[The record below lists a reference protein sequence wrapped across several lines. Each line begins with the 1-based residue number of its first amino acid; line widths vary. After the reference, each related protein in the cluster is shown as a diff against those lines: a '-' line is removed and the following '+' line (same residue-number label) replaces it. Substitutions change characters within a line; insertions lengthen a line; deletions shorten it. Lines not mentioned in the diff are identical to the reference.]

1 MKTDDLIR
9 ALAADA
15 RPVRSFASTLALA
28 LVFGV
33 VAAACVFAW
42 RLSPRPGLLALL
54 GEWRLLLKFAVT
66 LSLAASAVV
75 LALRLSQPGATVA
88 RAARAL
94 LLPVLLLAAGVAAEL
109 ATTPAAAWG
118 AELVGRYAIYCATL
132 IPMIAAPALG
142 ALLLALRRGAPTR
155 PTLAGA
161 AAGLAAGGIGA
172 ALYALHCVDD
182 SPLFLLAWY
191 SIAVAV
197 VTAAGALV
205 GSRLLRW

>member
-15 RPVRSFASTLALA
+15 RPVRSFRSTLALA
-28 LVFGV
+28 LVVGV
-33 VAAACVFAW
+33 VAAACVFAL
-42 RLSPRPGLLALL
+42 RLSPRPHLLALL
-54 GEWRLLLKFAVT
+54 VEWRLAFKFAVT
-66 LSLAASAVV
+66 LSLAAVALV
-75 LALRLSQPGATVA
+75 LALRLSQPGARVG

-94 LLPVLLLAAGVAAEL
+94 LVPAMLLAAGVAAEL
-109 ATTPAAAWG
+109 VTTPASQWRH
-118 AELVGRYAIYCATL
+118 ELVGRYAIYCTTL

-142 ALLLALRRGAPTR
+142 ALLLALRRGAPTH

-161 AAGLAAGGIGA
+161 AAGLAAGGIAA

-182 SPLFLLAWY
+182 SPLFFLTWY
-191 SIAVAV
+191 SIAVAA
-197 VTAAGALV
+197 VTAVGALV

>member
-15 RPVRSFASTLALA
+15 RPVRSFAGTLALA
-28 LVFGV
+28 LVLGA

-42 RLSPRPGLLALL
+42 LLAPRPHLLALMTD
-54 GEWRLLLKFAVT
+54 WRLVFKFAVT
-66 LSLAASAVV
+66 LSLAASAV
-75 LALRLSQPGATVA
+75 LLGMRLSLPGAPVA
-88 RAARAL
+88 RAALAL
-94 LLPVLLLAAGVAAEL
+94 LVPALLLAAGVAAEL
-109 ATTPAAAWG
+109 VTTPASDWR
-118 AELVGRYAIYCATL
+118 AELVGRYAIYCTTL
-132 IPMIAAPALG
+132 IPMIAAPVLG

-182 SPLFLLAWY
+182 SPLFVLAWY

-197 VTAAGALV
+197 VTAVGALV